1 MAFGGGLAGG
11 MLREGDPGYDE
22 ARQVHNGAIQR
33 RPALIARCLG
43 VADVQDAIR
52 FGREH
57 GLEIAVKGGGHNVAG
72 RATCDGG
79 LMIDLSLMKGV
90 HVDAEART
98 ALAQPGVTWG
108 EFNRETQ
115 VYGLATTGGIVST
128 TGIAGLTL
136 GGGIGWL
143 MGKHGMAVD
152 NLRAVELVTA
162 EGEVVRASPEVN
174 QDLFWAVRGGG
185 GNFGIVTSFEYS
197 LHAVGPM
204 VTGGLIAFPFDNA
217 KSVLRSYRDLA
228 ASLPD
233 EMTIDCALL
242 HAPDGSGAKIA
253 GIVLCHC
260 GSLEEGESAVAPIKR
275 FGSPVM
281 DMLGPIP
288 YTQQNTLLDENYPK
302 GALNYWKS
310 NFLRELSDDA
320 IDALVDQFSACP
332 SPMSE
337 LVLEDLHGA
346 TVRVDPAASA
356 YGHRTEGFSFLVI
369 SQWMAPDETEI
380 NVAWAR
386 KAYDAMKPFMAK
398 DVYVN
403 YLAEDE
409 SAGRVEAA
417 YGGNFAR
424 LREIKRKYDPKNVF
438 HLNQTIVPM

>member
-162 EGEVVRASPEVN
+162 EGEVVRASPEEN

-185 GNFGIVTSFEYS
+185 GNFAIVTSFEYS

-337 LVLEDLHGA
+337 LVLEHLHGA

-369 SQWMAPDETEI
+369 SQCIAPDETEI